1 MNTELLKKVFDEHI
15 VVGEKIYN
23 GVVESISS
31 NKNYFYY
38 LNNKGWETV
47 AEKGGIAALNY
58 YGTIDTLQRIFI
70 GCVTGYLRMYKWIQ
84 GIELGL
90 STNNYL
96 VFSSS
101 ARGFLEATTDY
112 YDAIENIPLTIAENY
127 KMFKEALSKEKTDM
141 LLGFKHIDNLLLHFQ
156 EASRK
161 DNGSNP
167 LFKPKNAKSYM
178 ENPNL
183 KYLNLYDFYGE
194 LCETTHPA
202 KASLYTFKEENYRYS
217 LDVEMDA
224 VLINELLD
232 KHANQ
237 LSRLLELTE
246 NLFVATIKVVNSFGI
261 KELQIEY
268 MDCVSLSEVR
278 IWDRISKCIS

>member
-1 MNTELLKKVFDEHI
+1 M
-15 VVGEKIYN
+15 EKRD
-23 GVVESISS
+23 
-31 NKNYFYY
+31 Y
-38 LNNKGWETV
+38 L
-47 AEKGGIAALNY
+47 I
-58 YGTIDTLQRIFI
+58 I
-70 GCVTGYLRMYKWIQ
+70 
-84 GIELGL
+84 
-90 STNNYL
+90 
-96 VFSSS
+96 
-101 ARGFLEATTDY
+101 
-112 YDAIENIPLTIAENY
+112 
-127 KMFKEALSKEKTDM
+127 
-141 LLGFKHIDNLLLHFQ
+141 
-156 EASRK
+156 
-161 DNGSNP
+161 
-167 LFKPKNAKSYM
+167 
-178 ENPNL
+178 
-183 KYLNLYDFYGE
+183 LYDFYGE

-268 MDCVSLSEVR
+268 MDCVSLSEVK